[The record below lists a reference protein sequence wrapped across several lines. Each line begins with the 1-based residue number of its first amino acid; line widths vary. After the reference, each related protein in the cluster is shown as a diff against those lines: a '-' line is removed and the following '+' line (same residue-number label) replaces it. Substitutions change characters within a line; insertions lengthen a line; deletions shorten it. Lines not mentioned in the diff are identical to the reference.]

1 MLKINLMFLLIFL
14 PFFAFAQN
22 NEPALK
28 LDLPIFD
35 LPYQIDAMNTVGHG
49 FLSSYANPSMEQS
62 LSITVDIYSSFHFG
76 MKKFYDI
83 SATNNIWKNIIYYG
97 GIALGDGLLMLFPF
111 GGYAWMHEE
120 FHRAVMSRYGV
131 NSFNAAY
138 TLEGIVNHITDEDL
152 ERFKA
157 ESPTDFIRMQATGI
171 EAGHLFTDRLQRNNF
186 FYNQNYFS
194 ELTYWISAVYIHDYI
209 AGKNRMEGR
218 NPNIEERDF
227 TGRDPIAWVYDL
239 FRPNE
244 AYSERG
250 VHPTGIGIN
259 RYRNLDDLKD
269 QEKNYLENVGYWQ
282 FINYVSPMMFMFRS
296 LPLPNSDIRWNF
308 AFRHILTSFGTDLS
322 FNFFLKIDKFNFVV
336 INHSYQNYEHYFTA
350 LEVEMI
356 DFPNTY

>member
-1 MLKINLMFLLIFL
+1 MLKINLIFLLIFL

-49 FLSSYANPSMEQS
+49 FFSSYANPSMEQS
-62 LSITVDIYSSFHFG
+62 LSITVNIYSSFNFG
-76 MKKFYDI
+76 MKKFYDT
-83 SATNNIWKNIIYYG
+83 STMNSIWKNIIYYG
-97 GIALGDGLLMLFPF
+97 GTALGDGFLMLFPF

-120 FHRAVMSRYGV
+120 FHRAVMSRHGV

-194 ELTYWISAVYIHDYI
+194 ELSYWISAVYIHDYI

-244 AYSERG
+244 AYSDRG

-259 RYRNLDDLKD
+259 R
-269 QEKNYLENVGYWQ
+269 
-282 FINYVSPMMFMFRS
+282 
-296 LPLPNSDIRWNF
+296 
-308 AFRHILTSFGTDLS
+308 
-322 FNFFLKIDKFNFVV
+322 
-336 INHSYQNYEHYFTA
+336 
-350 LEVEMI
+350 
-356 DFPNTY
+356 